1 MEFVQSERG
10 KMKLIY
16 EGYIYVKQ
24 KELANNVTSYECE
37 KRRHNNCKAKVK
49 VCENEV
55 VGHVNDH
62 THAVDQPRREV
73 LLVQQEI
80 KAKSI
85 ATEETAQQII
95 SQTVELIQSGAA
107 TQLPPVRHI
116 RRAIRRYKQ
125 AAGAPHPI
133 PSNLADMVIPSEYKK
148 NSSGEDFLL
157 KLLLKKLL

>member
-1 MEFVQSERG
+1 MEFVRSESG
-10 KMKLIY
+10 KMNLIY

-37 KRRHNNCKAKVK
+37 KRHHNNCKAKVK

-80 KAKSI
+80 KA
-85 ATEETAQQII
+85 
-95 SQTVELIQSGAA
+95 
-107 TQLPPVRHI
+107 
-116 RRAIRRYKQ
+116 
-125 AAGAPHPI
+125 
-133 PSNLADMVIPSEYKK
+133 
-148 NSSGEDFLL
+148 
-157 KLLLKKLL
+157 